1 MRTAARVSRFRESVI
16 REMTRLAMSTGAVNL
31 SQGFPDFDPPPA
43 VVEAASRAIA
53 EGHNQYTVTWGFPA
67 LRDRLAHHHRDQ
79 LGWDVDPDRHVSVTC
94 GVTEAIACAFLG
106 LLDPGDEVL
115 VIEPAHETYGPA
127 AFLADAVPVPV
138 VLEPPGFR
146 IDGDRLAAAVTPRTR
161 ALLLNTP
168 HNPTGRV
175 LDLDELAI
183 VADLAERHDLVV
195 VTDEIYDRIT
205 YDGRDHVPPGRLAP
219 LAERTVTIGGL
230 GKTFAMTGWRL
241 GHIIAPS
248 SLAGAVRGAHDFLT
262 ICAPTPLQAAAVAA
276 MDLGEDFYRELT
288 AAYHERRATFC
299 DALAEAGFGFQLPE
313 GAYYVMADFSG
324 LRPDLDDVAF
334 DDFAFARHLTVDVG
348 VACVP
353 GTVFYT
359 DPAHGREQVR
369 FAFAK
374 RLATLEEARARLLAA
389 FG

>member
-1 MRTAARVSRFRESVI
+1 MRTASRVARFRESVI

-31 SQGFPDFDPPPA
+31 SQGFPDFDPPPE
-43 VVEAASRAIA
+43 VLAAAGRAIID
-53 EGHNQYTVTWGFPA
+53 GHNQYTVTWGFPA
-67 LRDRLAHHHRDQ
+67 LRDRLAAHHRDL

-106 LLDPGDEVL
+106 LLDPGDEVI

-127 AFLADAVPVPV
+127 AFMADAVPVPV
-138 VLEPPGFR
+138 VLEAPGFR

-175 LDLDELAI
+175 LDLDELTVIAEL
-183 VADLAERHDLVV
+183 ADRHDLVV
-195 VTDEIYDRIT
+195 VTDEIYDRIL
-205 YDGRDHVPPGRLAP
+205 YDGRVHVCPGRLDA
-219 LAERTVTIGGL
+219 LAERTVTISGL

-241 GHIIAPS
+241 GHIVAPTP
-248 SLAGAVRGAHDFLT
+248 LAAAVRGAHDFLT

-276 MDLGEDFYRELT
+276 MDLGPEFYLDLT

-299 DALAEAGFGFQLPE
+299 STLDELGFAFQRPE
-313 GAYYVMADFSG
+313 GAYYVMADFRG
-324 LRPDLDDVAF
+324 VEPGLDDVAF
-334 DDFAFARHLTVDVG
+334 ARRLTTEVG

-359 DPAHGREQVR
+359 DPARGRHLVR

-374 RLATLEEARARLLAA
+374 RLGTLQEASNRLRAGLARA
-389 FG
+389 